1 MTTYYEIKNI
11 VAVLAL
17 GSCQEFVCL
26 NGIVFRMLY
35 WPQEF
40 IKVRSLLKIRSVQ
53 VTSDF
58 SQAIAFLL
66 LAKKSLDRKKA
77 ASL

>member
-40 IKVRSLLKIRSVQ
+40 IKVRYLLKIRPVR
-53 VTSDF
+53 
-58 SQAIAFLL
+58 AILRILA
-66 LAKKSLDRKKA
+66 LAKNVVCL
-77 ASL
+77 